1 MGFPNTNTCGLFTDN
16 LLYPVLNSVKFTIA
30 DNKSSTAL
38 FVPTANFIFFAF
50 HLRKDSYSHSALHDV
65 HTINCPR
72 QLLTL

>member
-50 HLRKDSYSHSALHDV
+50 HLQKDFVTVTATALCMMF
-65 HTINCPR
+65 T
-72 QLLTL
+72 LLLP